1 MREALT
7 MALQDYEG
15 ALVVVSHDR
24 HLLKSTTD
32 NFYLVDDG
40 IVDEFNGDLEDYQ
53 KYLLEKQKQLIE
65 QNNLKNQEKTDLNK
79 PKELSWKEKKQ
90 LEYNFKNEIRPL
102 KQQITRLDLQIAE
115 LTKKKAELEI
125 TLADNSIYN
134 DENKSKLAEL
144 FTEQNDVTSKL
155 EETEMLWLDLSEQLE
170 QRQQDFEK
178 IISGGKPC

>member
-1 MREALT
+1 M
-7 MALQDYEG
+7 
-15 ALVVVSHDR
+15 
-24 HLLKSTTD
+24 
-32 NFYLVDDG
+32 
-40 IVDEFNGDLEDYQ
+40 
-53 KYLLEKQKQLIE
+53 
-65 QNNLKNQEKTDLNK
+65 
-79 PKELSWKEKKQ
+79 
-90 LEYNFKNEIRPL
+90 
-102 KQQITRLDLQIAE
+102 
-115 LTKKKAELEI
+115 TKKKAELEI